1 MIAATADTVRRALR
15 SAKARRGVTRCE
27 RLLMQATQAPPL
39 LTVPEFAAALRVHPA
54 SIYRR
59 IQSGEI
65 RARRIGTAPSGRF
78 RVPLSELE
86 RLLEP
91 VVLSPAPGNVS
102 VERRAPDFP
111 AVEAQAPDGEAA

>member
-1 MIAATADTVRRALR
+1 MHT
-15 SAKARRGVTRCE
+15 
-27 RLLMQATQAPPL
+27 TQAPPV

-65 RARRIGTAPSGRF
+65 KCIRLGSAPGGRLRIRE
-78 RVPLSELE
+78 SELV

-91 VVLSPAPGNVS
+91 A
-102 VERRAPDFP
+102 ERRGPDDLRP
-111 AVEAQAPDGEAA
+111 AVEPRAHGGQAA

>member
-1 MIAATADTVRRALR
+1 
-15 SAKARRGVTRCE
+15 
-27 RLLMQATQAPPL
+27 MQATQAPPL

-65 RARRIGTAPSGRF
+65 EARRIGAPPGGRF
-78 RVPLSELE
+78 RISADELD
-86 RLLEP
+86 RLLES
-91 VVLSPAPGNVS
+91 VGSSPTPGNDP

-111 AVEAQAPDGEAA
+111 AVEAQAPGGEAS